1 MRWSNFKLQT
11 WRPGGPANFPVGRSS
26 VARWPERC
34 CESRG
39 RSSASA
45 APRETFS
52 TANICSLTSVD
63 SLKVRSLATATE
75 SYSIDNNHYPAFPV
89 ASAQGLDALIR
100 LLEPTYGKELVRVDG
115 WGTPLTFQS
124 TKGEYT
130 ITALGADRLPDTVSS
145 PGKVAPNGGTTSFN
159 ADVLFCTGS
168 FVQFP
173 DGTMT

>member
-1 MRWSNFKLQT
+1 MSLPLKLFLIAMLT
-11 WRPGGPANFPVGRSS
+11 IIV
-26 VARWPERC
+26 VAVVPNAMNARERGKQK
-34 CESRG
+34 RTMG
-39 RSSASA
+39 
-45 APRETFS
+45 
-52 TANICSLTSVD
+52 D
-63 SLKVRSLATATE
+63 MRSLATAAE
-75 SYSIDNNHYPAFPV
+75 SYSIDNNQYPAFPV
-89 ASAQGLDALIR
+89 ASAQGLDELIR

-115 WGTPLTFQS
+115 WGTPLTFQG